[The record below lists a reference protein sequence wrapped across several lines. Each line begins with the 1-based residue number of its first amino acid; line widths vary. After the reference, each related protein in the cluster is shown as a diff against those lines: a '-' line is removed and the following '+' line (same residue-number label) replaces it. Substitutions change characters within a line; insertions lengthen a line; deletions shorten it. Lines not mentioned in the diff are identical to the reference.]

1 MRCPEC
7 GWPMRTKD
15 TRQWKDTAR
24 DFDWVERRRVCS
36 LCNYRVMTIE
46 MPKEVWA
53 KYSEEKNDA
62 RESD

>member
-1 MRCPEC
+1 
-7 GWPMRTKD
+7 MRTKD

>member
-1 MRCPEC
+1 MK
-7 GWPMRTKD
+7 TKD

-46 MPKEVWA
+46 MPKEVWV
-53 KYSEEKNDA
+53 KYSEGTNEEQNV
-62 RESD
+62 